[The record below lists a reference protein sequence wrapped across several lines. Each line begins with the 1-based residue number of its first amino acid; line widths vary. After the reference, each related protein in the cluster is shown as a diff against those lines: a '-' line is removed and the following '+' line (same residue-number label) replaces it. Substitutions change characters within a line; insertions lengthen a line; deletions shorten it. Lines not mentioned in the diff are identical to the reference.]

1 MNVKLAHFY
10 CARIKAGKTLKL
22 YLTSEYIIICICY
35 RMTLIIVQIL
45 SILVLAWPAACQF
58 LNGFGE
64 DVEFN
69 CLPGH
74 AIDTIESNQISNIQK
89 RRKRTDEYDR
99 EWKFDCIQVSW
110 FLCVWYQLHYSHIA
124 ICLCIQSMLYT
135 YCGHLY
141 IPVYIFLMCNSY
153 PIHIG

>member
-1 MNVKLAHFY
+1 
-10 CARIKAGKTLKL
+10 
-22 YLTSEYIIICICY
+22 
-35 RMTLIIVQIL
+35 MTLIIVQIL

-74 AIDTIESNQISNIQK
+74 AIDTIESNQITNMQK

-99 EWKFDCIQVSW
+99 EWKFDCIQVS
-110 FLCVWYQLHYSHIA
+110 
-124 ICLCIQSMLYT
+124 
-135 YCGHLY
+135 
-141 IPVYIFLMCNSY
+141 
-153 PIHIG
+153 

>member
-74 AIDTIESNQISNIQK
+74 AIDTIESNQITNMQK

-99 EWKFDCIQVSW
+99 EWKFDCIQVS
-110 FLCVWYQLHYSHIA
+110 
-124 ICLCIQSMLYT
+124 
-135 YCGHLY
+135 
-141 IPVYIFLMCNSY
+141 
-153 PIHIG
+153 